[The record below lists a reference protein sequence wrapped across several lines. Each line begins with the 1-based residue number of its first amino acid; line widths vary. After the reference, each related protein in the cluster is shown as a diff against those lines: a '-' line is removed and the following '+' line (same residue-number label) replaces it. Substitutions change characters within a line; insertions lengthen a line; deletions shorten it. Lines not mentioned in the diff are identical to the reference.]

1 MEDMDLKQERRYCSR
16 IGAAL
21 FFVLIWTSAWQYGII
36 ALDVYVLPV
45 RMPDTLYYALILV
58 GGYAVSLPAAFR
70 ICKGMPPMPFCKEL
84 PRARTFVRWA
94 VIGFALMWIGS
105 LIGNAVTDLVGLVTG
120 RAPAPIVDDMVN
132 AMPLAVNIV
141 CVCLLG
147 PLCEELLFRGLVAGR
162 LARYGQ
168 APGAFVSALLFALYH
183 ANLEQFFYA
192 FLLGLLLAYVYYRT
206 GLLRVSV
213 ALHMVLNFFG
223 AVVSLLLPD
232 CAASDM
238 ALGALWMVSVV
249 LGVILLVRGR
259 KDQIW
264 LHGPCAPDM
273 RAVFGNAGMIL
284 VIAGCFVETA
294 LTF

>member
-36 ALDVYVLPV
+36 ALDVYILPV

-84 PRARTFVRWA
+84 PRVRTFVRWA

-132 AMPLAVNIV
+132 AMPLAVNIACSDRCARSCCSAVWSQDGSRATDRRPAPSFPPCCLRCTTPIWSSFSMRSCSV
-141 CVCLLG
+141 CCSPMCTTAQVC
-147 PLCEELLFRGLVAGR
+147 CAFRSR
-162 LARYGQ
+162 C
-168 APGAFVSALLFALYH
+168 
-183 ANLEQFFYA
+183 
-192 FLLGLLLAYVYYRT
+192 T
-206 GLLRVSV
+206 W
-213 ALHMVLNFFG
+213 
-223 AVVSLLLPD
+223 
-232 CAASDM
+232 C
-238 ALGALWMVSVV
+238 
-249 LGVILLVRGR
+249 
-259 KDQIW
+259 
-264 LHGPCAPDM
+264 
-273 RAVFGNAGMIL
+273 
-284 VIAGCFVETA
+284 
-294 LTF
+294 

>member
-36 ALDVYVLPV
+36 ALDVYILPV

-84 PRARTFVRWA
+84 PRVRTFVRWA

-162 LARYGQ
+162 LARYDRRP
-168 APGAFVSALLFALYH
+168 APSFPPCCLRCTTPIWSSFSTPLRSVCCCAFRS
-183 ANLEQFFYA
+183 
-192 FLLGLLLAYVYYRT
+192 RCT
-206 GLLRVSV
+206 W
-213 ALHMVLNFFG
+213 
-223 AVVSLLLPD
+223 
-232 CAASDM
+232 C
-238 ALGALWMVSVV
+238 
-249 LGVILLVRGR
+249 
-259 KDQIW
+259 
-264 LHGPCAPDM
+264 
-273 RAVFGNAGMIL
+273 
-284 VIAGCFVETA
+284 
-294 LTF
+294 

>member
-1 MEDMDLKQERRYCSR
+1 M
-16 IGAAL
+16 
-21 FFVLIWTSAWQYGII
+21 
-36 ALDVYVLPV
+36 
-45 RMPDTLYYALILV
+45 
-58 GGYAVSLPAAFR
+58 
-70 ICKGMPPMPFCKEL
+70 
-84 PRARTFVRWA
+84 
-94 VIGFALMWIGS
+94 
-105 LIGNAVTDLVGLVTG
+105 
-120 RAPAPIVDDMVN
+120 
-132 AMPLAVNIV
+132 
-141 CVCLLG
+141 
-147 PLCEELLFRGLVAGR
+147 
-162 LARYGQ
+162 
-168 APGAFVSALLFALYH
+168 
-183 ANLEQFFYA
+183 
-192 FLLGLLLAYVYYRT
+192 YYRT

-238 ALGALWMVSVV
+238 ALGAFWMVSVV

>member
-1 MEDMDLKQERRYCSR
+1 MR
-16 IGAAL
+16 GAA
-21 FFVLIWTSAWQYGII
+21 VPRSGRRTAR
-36 ALDVYVLPV
+36 AL
-45 RMPDTLYYALILV
+45 R
-58 GGYAVSLPAAFR
+58 
-70 ICKGMPPMPFCKEL
+70 
-84 PRARTFVRWA
+84 
-94 VIGFALMWIGS
+94 
-105 LIGNAVTDLVGLVTG
+105 
-120 RAPAPIVDDMVN
+120 
-132 AMPLAVNIV
+132 
-141 CVCLLG
+141 
-147 PLCEELLFRGLVAGR
+147 
-162 LARYGQ
+162 
-168 APGAFVSALLFALYH
+168 PGAFVSALLFALYH

-223 AVVSLLLPD
+223 AVMSLLLPD

>member
-1 MEDMDLKQERRYCSR
+1 MEQIDIPQERRYCSKL
-16 IGAAL
+16 GFSAL
-21 FFVLIWTSAWQYGII
+21 AIMLWSILWQFGLYW
-36 ALDVYVLPV
+36 LDGWILPF
-45 RMPDTLYYALILV
+45 RMPETLYYLLLLV
-58 GGYAVSLPAAFR
+58 GHYAVSLPIVFCLWR
-70 ICKGMPPMPFCKEL
+70 KTPPMPFCRE
-84 PRARTFVRWA
+84 RAGAKRMGRWF
-94 VIGFALMWIGS
+94 VIGCALMWLGS
-105 LIGNAVTDLVGLVTG
+105 LIGTNINDMVYALTG
-120 RAPAPIVDDMVN
+120 RDPVGMVDESFSQ
-132 AMPLAVNIV
+132 MPMAAVVLGACFI
-141 CVCLLG
+141 G
-147 PLCEELLFRGLVAGR
+147 PLCEELVFRGLLAGR

-168 APGAFVSALLFALYH
+168 KPGAFISALLFGLYH

-238 ALGALWMVSVV
+238 ALGAFWMVSVV

>member
-1 MEDMDLKQERRYCSR
+1 MEQIDIPQERRYCSKL
-16 IGAAL
+16 G
-21 FFVLIWTSAWQYGII
+21 FSVLAIMLWSILWQFGLYW
-36 ALDVYVLPV
+36 LDGWILPF
-45 RMPDTLYYALILV
+45 RMPETLYYLLLLV
-58 GGYAVSLPAAFR
+58 GHYAVSLPIVFCLWR
-70 ICKGMPPMPFCKEL
+70 KTPPMPFCRE
-84 PRARTFVRWA
+84 RAGAKRMGRWF
-94 VIGFALMWIGS
+94 VIGCALMWLGS
-105 LIGNAVTDLVGLVTG
+105 LIGTNINDMVYTLTG
-120 RAPAPIVDDMVN
+120 RDPVGMVDESFSQMSMTAIVLG
-132 AMPLAVNIV
+132 ACII
-141 CVCLLG
+141 G
-147 PLCEELLFRGLVAGR
+147 PLCEELVFRGLLAGR

-168 APGAFVSALLFALYH
+168 KPGAFISALLFGLYH

-238 ALGALWMVSVV
+238 ALGAFWMVSVV

-284 VIAGCFVETA
+284 VIVGCFVETA

>member
-1 MEDMDLKQERRYCSR
+1 M
-16 IGAAL
+16 G
-21 FFVLIWTSAWQYGII
+21 
-36 ALDVYVLPV
+36 
-45 RMPDTLYYALILV
+45 
-58 GGYAVSLPAAFR
+58 
-70 ICKGMPPMPFCKEL
+70 
-84 PRARTFVRWA
+84 RWF
-94 VIGFALMWIGS
+94 VIGCALMWLGS
-105 LIGNAVTDLVGLVTG
+105 LIGTNINDMVYALTG
-120 RAPAPIVDDMVN
+120 RDPVGMVDESFSQMPMAAIVLG
-132 AMPLAVNIV
+132 ACII
-141 CVCLLG
+141 G
-147 PLCEELLFRGLVAGR
+147 PLCEELVFRGLLAGR

-168 APGAFVSALLFALYH
+168 KPGAFISALLFGLYH

-238 ALGALWMVSVV
+238 ALGAFWMVSVV

>member
-1 MEDMDLKQERRYCSR
+1 
-16 IGAAL
+16 
-21 FFVLIWTSAWQYGII
+21 
-36 ALDVYVLPV
+36 
-45 RMPDTLYYALILV
+45 
-58 GGYAVSLPAAFR
+58 
-70 ICKGMPPMPFCKEL
+70 
-84 PRARTFVRWA
+84 
-94 VIGFALMWIGS
+94 
-105 LIGNAVTDLVGLVTG
+105 
-120 RAPAPIVDDMVN
+120 
-132 AMPLAVNIV
+132 MPLAVNIV

-238 ALGALWMVSVV
+238 ALGAFWMVSVV

>member
-1 MEDMDLKQERRYCSR
+1 
-16 IGAAL
+16 
-21 FFVLIWTSAWQYGII
+21 
-36 ALDVYVLPV
+36 
-45 RMPDTLYYALILV
+45 
-58 GGYAVSLPAAFR
+58 
-70 ICKGMPPMPFCKEL
+70 
-84 PRARTFVRWA
+84 
-94 VIGFALMWIGS
+94 
-105 LIGNAVTDLVGLVTG
+105 
-120 RAPAPIVDDMVN
+120 MVN
-132 AMPLAVNIV
+132 AMPLSVNIV

-238 ALGALWMVSVV
+238 ALGAFWMVSVV

-273 RAVFGNAGMIL
+273 RAVFGQRRHDTGHRGLLCRNRAHIL
-284 VIAGCFVETA
+284 IFEGSTA
-294 LTF
+294 MRYCLQRNEGNLCVLICICTPDIRRTPTFRRR

>member
-1 MEDMDLKQERRYCSR
+1 MEKEIRRHFS
-16 IGAAL
+16 
-21 FFVLIWTSAWQYGII
+21 
-36 ALDVYVLPV
+36 
-45 RMPDTLYYALILV
+45 
-58 GGYAVSLPAAFR
+58 
-70 ICKGMPPMPFCKEL
+70 K
-84 PRARTFVRWA
+84 
-94 VIGFALMWIGS
+94 IGFAYLAGSIVIYAVQFLASMVGKKFVPGVMADANVSFIVLMLTMYGISMPFMGWLVSRIPAQKIEERKMTAGQWIIAFLMCYGLMYAGN
-105 LIGNAVTDLVGLVTG
+105 LIGTALTFGIGMVKGTGVDNPLVSTVMQLNPWVTFVIAVLI
-120 RAPAPIVDDMVN
+120 APTA
-132 AMPLAVNIV
+132 
-141 CVCLLG
+141 
-147 PLCEELLFRGLVAGR
+147 EELLFRKLLTERIVKYGELAAVLASGLFFG
-162 LARYGQ
+162 
-168 APGAFVSALLFALYH
+168 LFHGSL
-183 ANLEQFFYA
+183 NQFSYA

-238 ALGALWMVSVV
+238 ALGAFWMVSVV